1 MARKRLYLCIF
12 YVLVASIAL
21 FATWSQNL
29 SYLNGS
35 FDLSGLASAYSRFV
49 AESRASPAARSVS
62 VDILLLSA
70 AAVGFMIFE
79 ARRLGIRFV
88 WAYVVLGFLLGIS
101 VTLPLFLITR
111 ERHLAWHEGPA
122 NLNDELEPIPLT
134 DGLGIA
140 AVSAAVVF
148 MSGFVIAG

>member
-12 YVLVASIAL
+12 YALVASIAL
-21 FATWSQNL
+21 LATWSQNL
-29 SYLNGS
+29 SYLDGP
-35 FDLSGLASAYSRFV
+35 LSLGAIADAYSRFA
-49 AESRASPAARSVS
+49 AESKANPAARSIS

-88 WAYVVLGFLLGIS
+88 WAYVALGFLLGIS

-122 NLNDELEPIPLT
+122 NLNDELEPVPVN
-134 DGLGIA
+134 DGVGIA
-140 AVSAAVVF
+140 VVSVVVICL
-148 MSGFVIAG
+148 SGFVIAG